1 MTTLGMSTDGAKS
14 TNFNFLGQ
22 HDVQLVRLGA
32 LAERYFRD
40 DPNTCLIKL
49 RQFGEVL
56 AQLVAAKAGLYR
68 SPDEPQADLLRRLN
82 LERIAPREVGNLF
95 YQLRVTGNRA
105 THDLSGT
112 HTEALTGLKVTRQ
125 LGIWFHRTFGQAA
138 GFKPGP
144 FAPPPDPAAAT
155 AALHAELARLREELM
170 RSQTT
175 AERSRA
181 EAEEHQRS
189 RLSAEE
195 GTRKEQE
202 DRAVWEQLA
211 AEADAARVALAAELA
226 RLQAAAA
233 ATPAAVQKVA
243 EQAAEAATA
252 IDLDEM
258 ATRAII
264 DQQLRD
270 RGWEVDSQTAR
281 YALGARPVKNRAMA
295 IAEWP
300 TANGPADYALFID
313 TQCVAL
319 AEAKR
324 RRKNVSTAIDQA
336 ERYSK
341 GFAPSGDVSVPG
353 GPWGEFRVPFVF
365 SANGRAYL
373 KQIETESGIWFR
385 DVRRPANLRRA
396 LVDWVTPQGL
406 KERLEIDRDAAQ
418 AALKAQPFE
427 FGFPLRPY
435 QRRAIETI
443 EATLDQDQR
452 TMLVAMATGTGKTKL
467 AIALLYRLLSAK
479 RFRRICFVVDRNA
492 LGGQAA
498 DEFKTTR
505 VVSVRTFADIFGL
518 KELSDV
524 APESETR
531 VHICTIQ
538 GLVRRVLLAAS
549 PAEVPSIDQY
559 DLMVV
564 DECHRGYLL
573 DREMSDAEMSFR
585 NEEDYI
591 SKYRRV
597 LEHFDAT
604 KIGLTATPALHT
616 TQIFGDPI
624 FTYSYREA
632 VIDGY
637 LIDHE
642 PPVRIE
648 TTLSRAGIGF
658 KRGEELELLDTG
670 TGQIDLAHAPDDLN
684 FAVDEFN
691 KRVVTVPF
699 NATVAKALAEHID
712 PSLPGKTL
720 IFAVSDAHA
729 DIVVD
734 QVKKAM
740 EERYGEI
747 EDAAVKKI
755 TGSVDRVGAL
765 IKSFRNDALP
775 KIAVTVDLLTT
786 GIDVPRIVNLVFL
799 RRVNSRIL
807 YEQMIG
813 RATRPCDE
821 IEKETFRIFDAVDLY
836 PHLQNLTQMKPVVV
850 NPSITLEQLFRELA
864 EDDED
869 RREIRDQA
877 LAKLHR
883 RLRRMPQDARRRYE
897 AEAGE
902 APDALIDR
910 LKNSALSELSAWVK
924 AHPGLG
930 RILDWDAEGQG
941 RLLPISHHPDELV
954 EISRGYGGGVKPE
967 DFLDGFTTFIRGNVN
982 KIAALTVVVQRPRD
996 LTRSQL
1002 RALKLE
1008 LDGMGYSETALRTA
1022 WQDARNEDIAASI
1035 VGFIRQAAIGDP
1047 LVPYGE
1053 RVQAAMRRILSSRQW
1068 SDPQRRWLRRIGEQ
1082 LEREI
1087 VVDREA
1093 LDQEPFRADGGFTRL
1108 NKVFGGTL
1116 ENVLSDI
1123 GEEIWKKVS

>member
-1 MTTLGMSTDGAKS
+1 M
-14 TNFNFLGQ
+14 
-22 HDVQLVRLGA
+22 
-32 LAERYFRD
+32 
-40 DPNTCLIKL
+40 
-49 RQFGEVL
+49 
-56 AQLVAAKAGLYR
+56 
-68 SPDEPQADLLRRLN
+68 
-82 LERIAPREVGNLF
+82 
-95 YQLRVTGNRA
+95 
-105 THDLSGT
+105 
-112 HTEALTGLKVTRQ
+112 
-125 LGIWFHRTFGQAA
+125 
-138 GFKPGP
+138 
-144 FAPPPDPAAAT
+144 
-155 AALHAELARLREELM
+155 
-170 RSQTT
+170 
-175 AERSRA
+175 
-181 EAEEHQRS
+181 
-189 RLSAEE
+189 
-195 GTRKEQE
+195 
-202 DRAVWEQLA
+202 
-211 AEADAARVALAAELA
+211 
-226 RLQAAAA
+226 
-233 ATPAAVQKVA
+233 
-243 EQAAEAATA
+243 
-252 IDLDEM
+252 
-258 ATRAII
+258 
-264 DQQLRD
+264 
-270 RGWEVDSQTAR
+270 
-281 YALGARPVKNRAMA
+281 
-295 IAEWP
+295 
-300 TANGPADYALFID
+300 
-313 TQCVAL
+313 
-319 AEAKR
+319 
-324 RRKNVSTAIDQA
+324 
-336 ERYSK
+336 
-341 GFAPSGDVSVPG
+341 
-353 GPWGEFRVPFVF
+353 PFVF

-373 KQIETESGIWFR
+373 KQLETESGIWFR

-406 KERLEIDRDAAQ
+406 RDRLEIDREAA
-418 AALKAQPFE
+418 
-427 FGFPLRPY
+427 
-435 QRRAIETI
+435 
-443 EATLDQDQR
+443 LDQDQR
-452 TMLVAMATGTGKTKL
+452 AMLVAMATGTGKTKL

-492 LGGQAA
+492 LGDQAA
-498 DEFKTTR
+498 GEFKTTR

-524 APESETR
+524 APDPETR

-538 GLVRRVLLAAS
+538 GLVRRVLFAAT

-637 LIDHE
+637 LTDHE

-648 TTLSRAGIGF
+648 TTLSRGGIEF
-658 KRGEELELLDTG
+658 KRGEELEILDTS
-670 TGQIDLAHAPDDLN
+670 TGQIDLAHAPDDIN
-684 FAVDEFN
+684 FTVDEFN

-720 IFAVSDAHA
+720 IFGVSDAHA

-740 EERYGEI
+740 AERYGEI

-755 TGSVDRVGAL
+755 TGSVDRVGSL
-765 IKSFRNDALP
+765 IKSIRNDALP

-813 RATRPCDE
+813 RATRLCDE
-821 IEKETFRIFDAVDLY
+821 IDKETFRIFDAVDLY

-850 NPSITLEQLFRELA
+850 NSSITLEQLFRELGEA
-864 EDDED
+864 TDDAQ

-883 RLRRMPQDARRRYE
+883 RLRRLPQDARQRYE

-902 APDALIDR
+902 TPDATVDR
-910 LKNSALSELSAWVK
+910 LKNSSLHELAAWVK
-924 AHPGLG
+924 GHPALG
-930 RILDWDAEGQG
+930 RILDWDPEGG
-941 RLLPISHHPDELV
+941 GLLLPISHHPDEIV
-954 EISRGYGGGVKPE
+954 EISHGYGAGVKPG
-967 DFLDGFTTFIRGNVN
+967 DFLDGFTAFIRGNVN
-982 KIAALTVVVQRPRD
+982 KIAALAVVVQRPRD
-996 LTRSQL
+996 LSRAQL

-1008 LDGMGYSETALRTA
+1008 LDAMGYSETALRTA

-1047 LVPYGE
+1047 LVPYAE
-1053 RVQAAMRRILSSRQW
+1053 RVESAMRRILASRQW
-1068 SDPQRRWLRRIGEQ
+1068 TDPQRRWLRRVGEQ
-1082 LEREI
+1082 LQHEI

-1093 LDQEPFRADGGFTRL
+1093 LDQEPFRADGGFMRL
-1108 NKVFGGTL
+1108 NRVFGGKL
-1116 ENVLSDI
+1116 ESVLSDI
-1123 GEEIWKKVS
+1123 GEEVWRRVS